1 MRKIRL
7 AEIDRLQQI
16 EAENARLAA
25 IQQAQ
30 AQEAERLRLAA
41 IESDRIARL
50 EIEAA
55 QAAEVE
61 RLARERA
68 QAEREAR
75 EIQAREE
82 AEALRLS
89 AFGKE
94 DWSKQ
99 SVYSGQSASI
109 VALRDGSIVVGGVL
123 NGEGYMAGL
132 SSLGAKQ
139 WERQPDAFR
148 SITTLVPSKSNGY
161 YAGGTHPRKFIAGK
175 YDSDGQKV
183 WKVKQPANGTFHE
196 VVDFHELRDE
206 SVIIAGIEETAASET
221 NLVFIGIDKEGNEAW
236 REVAIA
242 GFDGRFFGFMLENKD
257 ILAVFWDASGDLGVV
272 DISPSTGQTQ
282 ISSRSNFS
290 ETETSKFKV
299 DEIGMFMIS
308 LPNDGLI
315 EVDGTEL
322 SRKDEAAEKIWAKNL
337 TSSIEDMSLV
347 NGVDLLTIDDRFTVK
362 LLSNVTGK

>member
-1 MRKIRL
+1 
-7 AEIDRLQQI
+7 
-16 EAENARLAA
+16 
-25 IQQAQ
+25 
-30 AQEAERLRLAA
+30 
-41 IESDRIARL
+41 
-50 EIEAA
+50 
-55 QAAEVE
+55 
-61 RLARERA
+61 
-68 QAEREAR
+68 
-75 EIQAREE
+75 
-82 AEALRLS
+82 
-89 AFGKE
+89 
-94 DWSKQ
+94 
-99 SVYSGQSASI
+99 
-109 VALRDGSIVVGGVL
+109 
-123 NGEGYMAGL
+123 
-132 SSLGAKQ
+132 
-139 WERQPDAFR
+139 
-148 SITTLVPSKSNGY
+148 
-161 YAGGTHPRKFIAGK
+161 
-175 YDSDGQKV
+175 
-183 WKVKQPANGTFHE
+183 
-196 VVDFHELRDE
+196 VDFHELRDE